1 MMNCFKH
8 EKQIHQP
15 SKMKLKKTIFFYTQK
30 CVNKKTGK
38 KVFHHTTRE
47 KIFIA

>member
-15 SKMKLKKTIFFYTQK
+15 SKMKRKKALFSEHAK
-30 CVNKKTGK
+30 M
-38 KVFHHTTRE
+38 RE
-47 KIFIA
+47 